1 MPLPVGRSRLSVMLV
16 LAGSLVLSSACSDS
30 MTGPAREP
38 ALAKAGSG
46 GPTVTSTSPSGARQ
60 DTTLDVHV
68 LGSGFDR
75 GSKVEFVR
83 DGVVDPKLHVNATSF
98 RNSGELVANVTV
110 ATDAETVPYDV
121 RVTTSTGKKGIG
133 TELFVV
139 EVAFEPLAS
148 SSDGSNVHDVGGTG
162 LIVGWISSSCP
173 AGFAPALWDQAAQL
187 TALPVPAGT
196 CGGTSRAVNGAGVAA
211 GTAYVGS
218 SGTSAV
224 RWMPGAGS
232 YTVEPLPSLSNGAE
246 PGPWDINESGA
257 ITSGNDAAVWTAATG
272 WQMLTKPSGA
282 TSCVATSTND
292 GGALIARCTIGGQFQ
307 GVFWA
312 SAAAGPVILPVPSG
326 GASPAPHRINGSG
339 VIAGSVQVAGVSRP
353 ARWIPTGSTWSV
365 EILADLGKGGG
376 VLGIND
382 AGQLA
387 GSVNAPSGTGYPRP
401 SYWDANGT
409 LHLLQSKDGVGE
421 AEGISEASPQLAIGG
436 YVRTGKNGGSRIAVR
451 WRP

>member
-1 MPLPVGRSRLSVMLV
+1 MPLPVGYSRLSLVLV
-16 LAGSLVLSSACSDS
+16 LAGSLALSSACSDS
-30 MTGPAREP
+30 MTGPARDP
-38 ALAKAGSG
+38 VLAKAGSS
-46 GPTVTSTSPSGARQ
+46 PTVTSTSPSGARQ

-121 RVTTSTGKKGIG
+121 GVTTSTGKKGIG

-148 SSDGSNVHDVGGTG
+148 PGSNVSDVGETG
-162 LIVGWISSSCP
+162 LIVGWISSSCA
-173 AGFAPALWDQAAQL
+173 AGFAPALWDQSAQL
-187 TALPVPAGT
+187 TSLPAPAGT
-196 CGGTSRAVNGAGVAA
+196 CGGTARAVNGAGVAV
-211 GTAYVGS
+211 GTAYAWS
-218 SGTSAV
+218 SGGSAA
-224 RWMPGAGS
+224 RWLPGAGS
-232 YTVEPLPSLSNGAE
+232 YAVDTLPPLPNGSE

-257 ITSGNDAAVWTAATG
+257 ITSANDAAIWTAATG

-282 TSCVATSTND
+282 TTCVLTSIND
-292 GGALIARCTIGGQFQ
+292 AGALIARCTIGGQFQ

-312 SAAAGPVILPVPSG
+312 SSGADPLLLPVPSG
-326 GASPAPHRINGSG
+326 GGDVTPHRINGGG
-339 VIAGSVQVAGVSRP
+339 VIAGYVQVAGVSHP
-353 ARWIPTGSTWSV
+353 ARWIPAGASWIA
-365 EILADLGKGGG
+365 EILPDLGKGGAAFG
-376 VLGIND
+376 LND

-387 GSVNAPSGTGYPRP
+387 GSVNVPSGTGYARP
-401 SYWDANGT
+401 AYWEADGT

-421 AEGISEASPQLAIGG
+421 AVGISGPSPEPVIAG
-436 YVRTGKNGGSRIAVR
+436 YVRTGKNSGSRIAVR